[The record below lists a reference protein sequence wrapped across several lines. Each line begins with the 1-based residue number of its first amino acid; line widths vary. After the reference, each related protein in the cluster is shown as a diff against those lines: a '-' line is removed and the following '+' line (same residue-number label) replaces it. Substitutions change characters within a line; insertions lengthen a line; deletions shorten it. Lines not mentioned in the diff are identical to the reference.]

1 MRWVSVVVLF
11 LLSISL
17 FYQSSNSLLADVSTI
32 DQLEEFFIKEG
43 LDISSVNVTILTVT
57 DKKQAK
63 AFTQNQ
69 KKVTQ
74 KNKNITESFNM
85 VYLSD
90 NRVKVI
96 YEFKGAD
103 WNKEIKKVLQNRM
116 LNAEFRHFF
125 ENSRIYSCFQSRT
138 DVKIN
143 SNFMIEKIINHY
155 DVETTNVLDEEKFK
169 VVSGESDQFEQ
180 YIPLKNDEI
189 NIQFSVREQEN
200 GLNTIT
206 IGTPILVIEY

>member
-57 DKKQAK
+57 DKKTGESFYSK
-63 AFTQNQ
+63 SEKSNP
-69 KKVTQ
+69 

-116 LNAEFRHFF
+116 LNAEFRHFLKTVEYTLVF
-125 ENSRIYSCFQSRT
+125 
-138 DVKIN
+138 
-143 SNFMIEKIINHY
+143 NH
-155 DVETTNVLDEEKFK
+155 
-169 VVSGESDQFEQ
+169 EQ
-180 YIPLKNDEI
+180 MLKLI
-189 NIQFSVREQEN
+189 V
-200 GLNTIT
+200 
-206 IGTPILVIEY
+206 IL